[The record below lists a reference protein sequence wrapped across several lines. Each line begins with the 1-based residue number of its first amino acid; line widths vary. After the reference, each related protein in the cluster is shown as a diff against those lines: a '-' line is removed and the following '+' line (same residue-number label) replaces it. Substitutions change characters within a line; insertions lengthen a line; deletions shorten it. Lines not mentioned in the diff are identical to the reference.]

1 MNVTATLFGQMITF
15 GVLIWFIAHFLWE
28 PMTQMMADRAR
39 RIADG
44 LAAAEQGQRA
54 LQAAERERQQVLE
67 EVKGRAAAILVQ
79 AEHQATLI
87 LEEARTA
94 ARTEVERIMTQA
106 RAEVAQE
113 FGQARNTLREDVARL
128 AVQGAARIVEREVDA
143 KVHEVLLNRLI
154 EQL

>member
-28 PMTQMMADRAR
+28 PMTQMMAARAR

-54 LQAAERERQQVLE
+54 LAAAERERLSVLE
-67 EVKGRAAAILVQ
+67 EARGHAAEILTQ
-79 AEHQATLI
+79 AEHQATEI
-87 LEEARTA
+87 VEDARGT
-94 ARTEVERIMTQA
+94 ARTEAERILSQA
-106 RAEVAQE
+106 RSEVGQE
-113 FGQARNTLREDVARL
+113 VGRARTELRHDLARL
-128 AVQGAARIVEREVDA
+128 VVEGASRVVEREVDPA
-143 KVHEVLLNRLI
+143 VHEALLNRLI